1 MAHELRGHNFAR
13 RKFLRERQPNSR
25 EEIAKQILGFFLQ
38 NPDVVDSFGG
48 IARWRLLEDEVNR
61 SLANTEAALNWL
73 IQNGFLIEE
82 KIAGSQSVYRLN
94 AGKRDEAE
102 GLLERDE
109 NLPGNSGATG

>member
-1 MAHELRGHNFAR
+1 MNCGATTSREEE
-13 RKFLRERQPNSR
+13 FLRERQPNSR
-25 EEIAKQILGFFLQ
+25 EEIARQILGFFLR

-61 SLANTEAALNWL
+61 SLASTEAALNWL

-94 AGKRDEAE
+94 PGKREEAK
-102 GLLERDE
+102 GLVERE
-109 NLPGNSGATG
+109 ETLPGSAGATG